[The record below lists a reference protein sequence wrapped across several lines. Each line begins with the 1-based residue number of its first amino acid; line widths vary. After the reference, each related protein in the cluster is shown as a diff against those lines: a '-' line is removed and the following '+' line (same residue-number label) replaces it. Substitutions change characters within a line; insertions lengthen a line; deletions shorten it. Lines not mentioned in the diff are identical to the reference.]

1 MINKVGIGCSLSY
14 EKNMMELRVKG
25 SQNELRM
32 EGRLPE
38 KYIDYSLNGLEG
50 TTLRGNY
57 ITEYI

>member
-1 MINKVGIGCSLSY
+1 
-14 EKNMMELRVKG
+14 MMELRVKG

-57 ITEYI
+57 IIEYI